1 MTLSSLVNLA
11 CGLFLHISHVLSC
24 CSLFL
29 CSSSFP
35 SPPRLVSSLP
45 FYSFSCCF
53 LFLKQSTWGNEPY
66 PLLCLLGAIFHTYTS
81 LSPLSRLCSVA
92 PSRIPVLSFC
102 LVHSPFFS
110 SLAAARR
117 YTSHRPIQSQCL
129 HILDVLAW
137 LSADSVSY
145 RDLHSLS
152 MPSHPTPYSHTE
164 ATLTIAITFCLLLS
178 NISAL
183 FPFEELPVSQ
193 LLLIWLLWF
202 QLTFFP
208 SSQFLTLILRKL
220 PSFMLMSLVALC
232 RPACLL
238 ALAHSFPLHLSLSVL
253 LPERAILLT
262 WSAARIAF
270 PLISVIPS
278 FLSDLFPCLTCPF
291 SYPLTSSFHHFHLTR
306 LRISHLIS
314 AHFLLFYLS
323 FLAQIDYRLALF
335 LTLHSYL
342 MNYEV
347 WLPST

>member
-1 MTLSSLVNLA
+1 MCSLAATYFCTPLVFPPHLDWFPLSLFIPSAAASCFLNNLPEAMSPTPYSASLVLFSTPTLLYLHSQDFTIAQLALVFLFYPSAWFTPLSSLHLLQLGDTLHI
-11 CGLFLHISHVLSC
+11 GLFN
-24 CSLFL
+24 
-29 CSSSFP
+29 P
-35 SPPRLVSSLP
+35 SVHTFWMSLP
-45 FYSFSCCF
+45 
-53 LFLKQSTWGNEPY
+53 
-66 PLLCLLGAIFHTYTS
+66 
-81 LSPLSRLCSVA
+81 
-92 PSRIPVLSFC
+92 
-102 LVHSPFFS
+102 
-110 SLAAARR
+110 
-117 YTSHRPIQSQCL
+117 
-129 HILDVLAW
+129 D
-137 LSADSVSY
+137 SADSVSY
-145 RDLHSLS
+145 RDPHSLHPI
-152 MPSHPTPYSHTE
+152 PSHPTPYSHTE

-183 FPFEELPVSQ
+183 FPSEELPVSQ

-232 RPACLL
+232 RPVCLL

-262 WSAARIAF
+262 WSAERIAF

-291 SYPLTSSFHHFHLTR
+291 SYPLTCSFHHFHLNR
-306 LRISHLIS
+306 FRISHLIS

-323 FLAQIDYRLALF
+323 FIAQIDYRLALF